1 MAYDLSQLTTRTM
14 CDRATA
20 LADEVQSD
28 LVFELSLY
36 TRRGDNVNESAA
48 ATDAN
53 LEAITVEVDALTASV
68 STMATGAT
76 REKFERR
83 LRRATERKSQLT
95 DRLSDF
101 DGVVLTDNQFD
112 RRRLNAAL
120 AETNAYLGEL
130 AAHKSTL
137 PA

>member
-1 MAYDLSQLTTRTM
+1 MAYDLIQLTTRAM

-20 LADEVQSD
+20 LAEEVQSD

-36 TRRGDNVNESAA
+36 TRRGANVSEGAA

-53 LEAITVEVDALTASV
+53 LDAATAEVDALTASV
-68 STMATGAT
+68 SAMAEGLTKDKYA
-76 REKFERR
+76 RR
-83 LRRATERKSQLT
+83 LRRATERKTQLT
-95 DRLSDF
+95 DRLTDF

-112 RRRLNAAL
+112 RRRLNASL
-120 AETNAYLGEL
+120 AEANTYLGEL
-130 AAHKSTL
+130 AAHKATL